1 MGCAFTGPG
10 YPRDPTPVV
19 IPRLVISGNLRR
31 PRFVLRCPVP
41 IVALSSGNRNFNSV
55 LKQNVPVEL
64 LVGVLYYVFCCVL
77 FSNHTVEQLQELVG
91 AVQNLF
97 EFGILHFNSGYKP
110 GQLSQLIMGWPFLE
124 FATNKSVL
132 HNCLII
138 ILLKIWFQ
146 RPTLDL
152 KIIPQQR
159 LLIILP
165 LCVFIKPLYER
176 EQLKPTE
183 LLTKFAPNIKPI
195 LGQHILQEKLCERL
209 L

>member
-77 FSNHTVEQLQELVG
+77 FSSHTAEQLQELVG
-91 AVQNLF
+91 AVQNFTYNLF

-110 GQLSQLIMGWPFLE
+110 GKLSQLIMGGPFLE
-124 FATNKSVL
+124 FATHKSVF

-159 LLIILP
+159 LLIMLSLCGFYKASVWAWPALSSNP
-165 LCVFIKPLYER
+165 LNLVW
-176 EQLKPTE
+176 
-183 LLTKFAPNIKPI
+183 PNS
-195 LGQHILQEKLCERL
+195 HRT
-209 L
+209 

>member
-1 MGCAFTGPG
+1 MGCAFASPG

-64 LVGVLYYVFCCVL
+64 LVGVLYCVFCCVL
-77 FSNHTVEQLQELVG
+77 FSSHTVEQLQELVG
-91 AVQNLF
+91 AVQNFIYNLF
-97 EFGILHFNSGYKP
+97 EFGILYFNSGYKP
-110 GQLSQLIMGWPFLE
+110 GQLSQLIMGGPFLE
-124 FATNKSVL
+124 FATNKSVF

-159 LLIILP
+159 LLIILS
-165 LCVFIKPLYER
+165 LCGFL
-176 EQLKPTE
+176 
-183 LLTKFAPNIKPI
+183 
-195 LGQHILQEKLCERL
+195 
-209 L
+209 